1 VDWLA
6 RAQGVISPK
15 YGWSLRLKLKK
26 RTIVH
31 LSPCTDLSAW
41 PLSSVTVQSKLRAK
55 AISQVRAQNNPYA
68 RITPWGPVC
77 G

>member
-15 YGWSLRLKLKK
+15 YGWFLRLKLK
-26 RTIVH
+26 RTIVQ

-55 AISQVRAQNNPYA
+55 AISQVRAQNNPCA
-68 RITPWGPVC
+68 RITPGGPVC
-77 G
+77 A